1 MFVPIN
7 LKNLKIGELES
18 KTEATQVGF
27 DEVILTVLRDLESFD
42 KHTFNLT
49 KLIKLL
55 LFSSQYRVFE
65 ELSHYIKYIINKHI
79 QEYKAS
85 Q

>member
-18 KTEATQVGF
+18 NTEATQVGF
-27 DEVILTVLRDLESFD
+27 DEVILTVLRYFDFFFD
-42 KHTFNLT
+42 KHAFNLT

-55 LFSSQYRVFE
+55 SYSS
-65 ELSHYIKYIINKHI
+65 
-79 QEYKAS
+79 
-85 Q
+85 

>member
-7 LKNLKIGELES
+7 LTNRKIGELES
-18 KTEATQVGF
+18 NTEATQVAF

-55 LFSSQYRVFE
+55 LYS
-65 ELSHYIKYIINKHI
+65 LDD
-79 QEYKAS
+79 A
-85 Q
+85 